1 MEGDDDSVRTD
12 LTSSGDDNVSDD
24 VRITEVMTAEVEV
37 KGTAGK
43 SGAEE
48 EDVSALVAL
57 VREEKER
64 TKKLMKTVST
74 LTILFGSVVLV
85 LTFFICLWSWDLQAE
100 TIAFCYAA
108 GFFSVAVGVAIKKS
122 YGLRISYVTDAA
134 TGMRK
139 LNISSPKNPLRV
151 RGNAEIANVRPVA
164 FLLLSS
170 SVLLLGAIS
179 MIYGDVMLNSD
190 FWMIRD
196 YMKGSNLVHAAFS
209 SVFIIS
215 SLIGFAFA
223 FARLESHSKT
233 AVSTYIIF
241 NILGFLM
248 ATGLFFVNLNAMVEG
263 RASSVNSERL
273 EMAGDNYD
281 GSSSA
286 IFNYPYQPY
295 ATYIA
300 LKFIPAAIL
309 SAFCLTNVV
318 MSLGLIWA
326 VNEEDPLHKKVNRS
340 AFMGTLGLVAI
351 AGGVVI
357 NAVMVLMSQFTY
369 TNGYSGSYQRMFSMT
384 PAIFSLLLAGLQA
397 FFGFYS
403 SGNFRRFV
411 LFFLGIAV
419 VASCTATLITVNNLN
434 QDYSRG
440 EHLALKQNSCIG
452 KEDADTFCVYNSTQ
466 SNFENFRN
474 RRERYTYE
482 SSAPDLEP
490 PPLACIPRS
499 KVCDGVADII
509 MEKRWSGNS
518 RYSDK

>member
-1 MEGDDDSVRTD
+1 MEGGDDSVRTD

-48 EDVSALVAL
+48 ESVSALAAL
-57 VREEKER
+57 VREERER

-85 LTFFICLWSWDLQAE
+85 LTFCICQWSWDLQAE

-170 SVLLLGAIS
+170 SVLLLGSLS

-190 FWMIRD
+190 FWMIPG
-196 YMKGSNLVHAAFS
+196 YYKGSNLVHTAFS

-215 SLIGFAFA
+215 SLIGFVFA
-223 FARLESHSKT
+223 CARIESHNKT

-248 ATGLFFVNLNAMVEG
+248 ATGLYVVNVNAMADGRAHNLN
-263 RASSVNSERL
+263 SQRL
-273 EMAGDNYD
+273 DMDD

-286 IFNYPYQPY
+286 TFDYPYQPY
-295 ATYIA
+295 STYMA

-309 SAFCLTNVV
+309 SAFCLANVV

-326 VNEEDPLHKKVNRS
+326 VNEEDPLHKKINRS

-351 AGGVVI
+351 ALGITI
-357 NAVMVLMSQFTY
+357 NVVMVLMFQMTY
-369 TNGYSGSYQRMFSMT
+369 TGYFYSYVWERIFCIT
-384 PAIFSLLLAGLQA
+384 PAIFFLLLAGLQA

-403 SGNFRRFV
+403 SGSFRRFV

-419 VASCTATLITVNNLN
+419 VATCTATLINVNSFN
-434 QDYSRG
+434 QQSSRG
-440 EHLALKQNSCIG
+440 ELLALKQGSCEG
-452 KEDADTFCVYNSTQ
+452 QEDSDTFCVYNATEKE
-466 SNFENFRN
+466 FTGLRN
-474 RRERYTYE
+474 KRGRYSYAFDETN
-482 SSAPDLEP
+482 SPDT
-490 PPLACIPRS
+490 PPLACIPTS
-499 KVCDGVADII
+499 KVCDGVVDIV
-509 MEKRWSGNS
+509 MERKWRGNS
-518 RYSDK
+518 WNDNK